1 LKKLFAVLIISVML
15 LSMSGCQNILVNHDI
30 PFYSE
35 WMSYIKDDTLIKEI
49 VMPGSHDAGTIGM
62 IYAAKTQ
69 SLPIHK
75 QLIDGVR
82 YFDIRV
88 EKKKNAELVIYHSI
102 AKGQT
107 FTAVIDDILEF
118 METNTTELIIL
129 DFQHFKNDSMED
141 VAAVIET
148 NLSDYLIYNETD
160 LTDLDFIDNI
170 PLGSVRGKILICWGS
185 DVCAERSWAFRRNND
200 SGSLDNTVLDSYYDS
215 AYHKQDS
222 EDFIANAYPD
232 YYERYMKKDKGL
244 FVLQGQLTA
253 KWVLGS
259 PLGREVEHRDNMNQ
273 FVISLKDNEQWLSY
287 TNIVMRDF
295 INVVWDKID
304 TVLELNEYKGNI
316 KEGMDF
322 LSNLESLKSD

>member
-1 LKKLFAVLIISVML
+1 MKKIFAVLIISVML
-15 LSMSGCQNILVNHDI
+15 LSMSGCQNVLVNHDI

-88 EKKKNAELVIYHSI
+88 EKKRNAELVIYHSI

-107 FTAVIDDILEF
+107 FTQVVDDILKF
-118 METNTTELIIL
+118 METNTTELVIL

-170 PLGSVRGKILICWGS
+170 PFGFC
-185 DVCAERSWAFRRNND
+185 
-200 SGSLDNTVLDSYYDS
+200 
-215 AYHKQDS
+215 Q
-222 EDFIANAYPD
+222 
-232 YYERYMKKDKGL
+232 
-244 FVLQGQLTA
+244 
-253 KWVLGS
+253 
-259 PLGREVEHRDNMNQ
+259 
-273 FVISLKDNEQWLSY
+273 
-287 TNIVMRDF
+287 
-295 INVVWDKID
+295 
-304 TVLELNEYKGNI
+304 
-316 KEGMDF
+316 
-322 LSNLESLKSD
+322 